1 MSKHKKNTSSYMEEI
16 KPLVST
22 DSTSL
27 HILKWHKLHQ

>member
-1 MSKHKKNTSSYMEEI
+1 MEEI